1 MGGSGSRLEEM
12 KADRWTSEL
21 RNRLSATS
29 REAGFAAAGVA
40 RVPSTD
46 EPAAAMD
53 AQRFGAWLDAGRAGE
68 MEYLGRRDEHGE
80 LVRGALSRAIP
91 WARSV
96 VVCAW
101 NYNAEG
107 PRSIDAAPEAA
118 GWIARYAWTGRARPD
133 GTLGP
138 TDYHDELLGR
148 LRRVEA
154 ALIEQAEC
162 LTRCYVDTGPILERD
177 FAAKAGIGW
186 IGKNTC
192 VLNQELGSWLLLAV
206 IVTSLPVE
214 ESVGELLVADRCG
227 TCTRCVDACPT
238 DALLAGRDPAGAR
251 EMDATRCISYL
262 TIEKKGAINEHLH
275 EGIGRNVFG
284 CDICQ
289 EVCPWNR
296 KAPIGVFLNTRTEL
310 VNPPLE
316 WLASVDG
323 AKFKRQFKGSPL
335 ERTGRKRLL
344 RNVAIAMGNS
354 GRREFLPYLDRWA
367 QEEGEGV
374 AHAGLR
380 AAANV
385 SRQRIRSVT
394 EATDAQNASASL
406 VGDVDRR
413 TRENEGRDASR
424 SGDAA
429 G

>member
-1 MGGSGSRLEEM
+1 M
-12 KADRWTSEL
+12 DRWTSEL
-21 RNRLSATS
+21 RDRLNATA
-29 REAGFAAAGVA
+29 REAGFAAAGMT
-40 RVPSTD
+40 RVPSTG
-46 EPAAAMD
+46 EPAAAVD
-53 AQRFGAWLDAGRAGE
+53 AQRFDAWINAGRAGE
-68 MEYLGRRDEHGE
+68 MGYLGRRDERGE
-80 LVRGALSRAIP
+80 LVRGALHRAMP

-101 NYNAEG
+101 NYNADG
-107 PRSIDAAPEAA
+107 PRSVDVAPGDT
-118 GWIARYAWTGRARPD
+118 GWIARYAWMGRARPD

-148 LRRVEA
+148 LRQVEA
-154 ALIEQAEC
+154 ALLEQAEC

-206 IVTSLPVE
+206 IITSLPME
-214 ESVGELLVADRCG
+214 ESVAELVAADRCG
-227 TCTRCVDACPT
+227 TCARCIDACPT
-238 DALLAGRDPAGAR
+238 DALLAGRDLAGAR

-262 TIEKKGAINEHLH
+262 TIEKKGAIDEQLH
-275 EGIGRNVFG
+275 AGIGRNIFG

-296 KAPIGVFLNTRTEL
+296 KAPTGVSANTRTEL

-316 WLASVDG
+316 WLASMNS
-323 AKFKRQFKGSPL
+323 AEFKRQFKGSPL

-367 QEEGEGV
+367 EEEGEGV

-385 SRQRIRSVT
+385 SRQRIRSAT
-394 EATDAQNASASL
+394 EAKDAQNASASL
-406 VGDVDRR
+406 VGDADRR
-413 TRENEGRDASR
+413 PQENEGRDASSR
-424 SGDAA
+424 GDAA